1 MNTRF
6 KKVGSFMLMSAALL
20 LAGCGGQPKTQ
31 APQAVEVSAM
41 QVIQRD
47 TPITYEY
54 VGQVKAQNEVQI
66 RSNVSGNIVAK
77 MVTGGAS
84 VSAGQALF
92 QIDRR
97 QYEASL
103 LNAQAQL
110 AQSEAQLSNSHLDS
124 LRYQKLASQNAIAQ
138 QTVDTQL
145 STERQNAAAANAYRA
160 KVQQAAD
167 DLSDTLIV
175 APFSGRIDMSDLS
188 VGNYVAA
195 GSTTLATMSSVDPI
209 FVQFSMSENEYLK
222 FSQAGDGSL
231 PADWGNSLKLLLSDG
246 SQYPLSGHIEQV
258 DRGLATDTGTLTI
271 KAAFENPQKLLI
283 PGMFARV
290 QVQGGV
296 RRGALLIPQ
305 RAVQQLLGKTFVT
318 VVGEGDK
325 AVSRPVTMGPRVGD
339 MWIVEDGLITA
350 ERVVVEGFAKAQ
362 PGSSLKVSMMD
373 RNEAQLS
380 Q

>member
-231 PADWGNSLKLLLSDG
+231 PADWGNSLRLLLSDG
-246 SQYPLSGHIEQV
+246 SPYPLPGHIEQV

>member
-1 MNTRF
+1 
-6 KKVGSFMLMSAALL
+6 MLMSAALL